1 MCILESATSTKRTLE
16 LGVRVVLAS
25 NQTVASVI
33 LVPVPMIMNTMVLAI
48 NIGSTSIGLKCAA
61 GYDRPTSATTLSA
74 HTTFTVGC
82 AISRPTWSTSPLLG
96 VAVEFGHLVDTAIMT
111 YSE

>member
-1 MCILESATSTKRTLE
+1 MCILESATSTKRMSE
-16 LGVRVVLAS
+16 LRVRVVLAS

-82 AISRPTWSTSPLLG
+82 AISTCSTSPLLG
-96 VAVEFGHLVDTAIMT
+96 AAEEFGHLVDTAIMT